1 MKNKLFQPMLIVAV
15 SVAISYT
22 IIKPMAQYEANKT
35 IEYVMRCEQLLMR
48 GKLEPIC
55 AGYLAYIGYDVET
68 QATIYSSTPYD
79 PKQAKEKVLAQTRE
93 IGVKP

>member
-1 MKNKLFQPMLIVAV
+1 MKHLLKNPLVIIAI

-22 IIKPMAQYEANKT
+22 VIKPMAQYEAKKT

>member
-1 MKNKLFQPMLIVAV
+1 
-15 SVAISYT
+15 
-22 IIKPMAQYEANKT
+22 MAQYEAKKT